1 MKKVTT
7 VIKFMK
13 EKDLVDMLVRI
24 RNWKNPNT
32 RKYLRKYR
40 TCDEHWANE
49 WNCAEYKFNMKNL
62 DFVDVLICGEGY
74 VRYSGCSDEV
84 LDMMRERFGFVDE

>member
-24 RNWKNPNT
+24 RNWRNPNT
-32 RKYLRKYR
+32 KKYLKKY
-40 TCDEHWANE
+40 CSAEKHWENE
-49 WNCAEYKFNMKNL
+49 WNLAEYKFNMRNL

-74 VRYSGCSDEV
+74 VRYFGCSDEV